1 MWQRQNRR
9 KPKLDADLDFNLA
22 EFQLQ
27 LNQLNQAGRV
37 SACVQPTDDEDR

>member
-22 EFQLQ
+22 EFTSTQP
-27 LNQLNQAGRV
+27 ARV
-37 SACVQPTDDEDR
+37 SACVQPTDDDEDR